1 MALKDRFKK
10 LAKPVKELDHEKLVA
25 FCQAHTEATPIGD
38 LVSRQEA
45 TVVGQITG
53 LRIVPRRDGSQ
64 WLEATV
70 TDGTGTIVAMW
81 TGRRRIAG
89 INPGQ
94 RLSLQ
99 GRGSPSG
106 PGGRLLILNPA
117 YELL

>member
-1 MALKDRFKK
+1 
-10 LAKPVKELDHEKLVA
+10 
-25 FCQAHTEATPIGD
+25 
-38 LVSRQEA
+38 
-45 TVVGQITG
+45 
-53 LRIVPRRDGSQ
+53 
-64 WLEATV
+64 
-70 TDGTGTIVAMW
+70 VAMW

-94 RLSLQ
+94 RLSLS

>member
-1 MALKDRFKK
+1 MALKNMFRQQS
-10 LAKPVKELDHEKLVA
+10 KPVKELDDEELVEPGT
-25 FCQAHTEATPIGD
+25 AHTDVTRIADVQP
-38 LVSRQEA
+38 RQEA
-45 TVVGQITG
+45 TVVGEITG
-53 LRIVPRRDGSQ
+53 LRVVPRRDGSQ

-70 TDGTGTIVAMW
+70 TDGSGTVVAMW

-94 RLSLQ
+94 RLAIT
-99 GRGSPSG
+99 GRGSLSG